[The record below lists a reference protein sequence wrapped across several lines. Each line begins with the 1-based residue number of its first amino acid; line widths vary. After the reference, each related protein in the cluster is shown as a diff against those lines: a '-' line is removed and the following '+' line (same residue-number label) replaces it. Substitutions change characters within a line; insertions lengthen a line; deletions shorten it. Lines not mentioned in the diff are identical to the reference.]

1 MAKTFLLLS
10 ALSGFSAV
18 ALGAFAAHGLRDRL
32 PANLLAAFQT
42 GVQYQ
47 FWHTAALMLVAL
59 LLLQRPGSAL
69 FKAAGSAFALGML
82 LFSGSLYLMALSG
95 ITALGMIT
103 PMGGVTLLLAWLL
116 LGLAV
121 WKQM

>member
-59 LLLQRPGSAL
+59 LLLQRPGSIL

-103 PMGGVTLLLAWLL
+103 PIGGVTLLLAWLL

>member
-32 PANLLAAFQT
+32 PDNLLAAFQT

-47 FWHTAALMLVAL
+47 FWHTAALIGVAL
-59 LLLQRPGSAL
+59 LLLRWPDSAL
-69 FKAAGSAFALGML
+69 FKASGIGFALGIL

-95 ITALGMIT
+95 ISRLGMIT
-103 PMGGVTLLLAWLL
+103 PIGGVAFLVGWLL
-116 LGLAV
+116 FGLAV
-121 WKQM
+121 WRHL